1 MNMKKIFY
9 FFALLL
15 CFAACDNEEDNTES
29 GDLDPTTE
37 LSGIIANI
45 GDYDAHTAT
54 QLLIGKKWTEVFF
67 SEYDES
73 WGNLLFYDTVPYT
86 KLIGGSPDSY
96 VFHENGIA
104 ETFMTALG
112 EPLPEEFNRCPWSF
126 DPETRTLTI
135 GNRDY
140 HLIALGEDTFIWDY
154 IDTWSSDQPRYFREV
169 FKAKTIE

>member
-1 MNMKKIFY
+1 MKKIFY

-86 KLIGGSPDSY
+86 KLIGGVS
-96 VFHENGIA
+96 G
-104 ETFMTALG
+104 
-112 EPLPEEFNRCPWSF
+112 
-126 DPETRTLTI
+126 
-135 GNRDY
+135 
-140 HLIALGEDTFIWDY
+140 
-154 IDTWSSDQPRYFREV
+154 
-169 FKAKTIE
+169 